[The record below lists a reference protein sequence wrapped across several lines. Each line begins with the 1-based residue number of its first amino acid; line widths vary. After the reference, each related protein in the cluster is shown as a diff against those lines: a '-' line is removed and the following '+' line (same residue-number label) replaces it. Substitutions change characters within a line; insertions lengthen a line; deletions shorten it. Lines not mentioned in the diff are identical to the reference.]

1 MPNLN
6 VSELMRAIIR
16 IRDNI
21 DKVEV
26 KGHVNRELLVSSYN
40 DCNELL
46 KQLGIILDEIHKI
59 QNEQSSPELKEV
71 TFNETDENT

>member
-1 MPNLN
+1 MSNLN

-26 KGHVNRELLVSSYN
+26 KGHVNRELLVFSYN
-40 DCNELL
+40 DCNTLL
-46 KQLGIILDEIHKI
+46 RQLGTILDEIHRV
-59 QNEQSSPELKEV
+59 QNEQTTPELKEV
-71 TFNETDENT
+71 VLNETDENA

>member
-6 VSELMRAIIR
+6 ISELMRAIIR

-26 KGHVNRELLVSSYN
+26 KGHTNRELLVSSYN
-40 DCNELL
+40 DCNVLL
-46 KQLGIILDEIHKI
+46 GQLGTILDEIQKI
-59 QNEQSSPELKEV
+59 QNEQTVAELKEV
-71 TFNETDENT
+71 TSDDSD

>member
-1 MPNLN
+1 MSNLN

-26 KGHVNRELLVSSYN
+26 KGHTNRELLVSSYN
-40 DCNELL
+40 DCNTLL
-46 KQLGIILDEIHKI
+46 RQLGTILDEIHRV
-59 QNEQSSPELKEV
+59 QNEQTTPELKEV
-71 TFNETDENT
+71 VLNETDENA

>member
-1 MPNLN
+1 MSNLN

-26 KGHVNRELLVSSYN
+26 KGHANRELLVSSYN
-40 DCNELL
+40 DCNTLL
-46 KQLGIILDEIHKI
+46 RQLGTILDEIHRV
-59 QNEQSSPELKEV
+59 QNEQTTPELKEV
-71 TFNETDENT
+71 VLNETDENA